1 MRVRQALLGA
11 VLTFAAAGVQAA
23 DVLVFV
29 AGAAKAAIEKV
40 APEYERATGDKVV
53 ATFDTV
59 GALRDRIVAGERPD
73 LTILSGTAVDALAGR
88 GLVAADGR
96 REIGVVVSGLAVR
109 RGAPVPEI
117 ADEAAL
123 KRTLLA
129 ARSIAHADGARG
141 ATSGAHFATVID
153 KLGLRSQLQERI
165 TVLPFGV
172 DVIDGV
178 AQGRFEIGV
187 SQSSEIVPNPGVT
200 FVGGLPA
207 PYALVTP
214 YVAATI
220 GDSSRGAELLRFIDR
235 PASRAL
241 FEAAGFARR

>member
-1 MRVRQALLGA
+1 MRAPLAFLGALLA
-11 VLTFAAAGVQAA
+11 VTTAGVQAA
-23 DVLVFV
+23 DVRVFV
-29 AGAAKAAIEKV
+29 AGAAKAAIERI
-40 APEYERATGDKVV
+40 APEFERATGDRVL

-59 GALRDRIVAGERPD
+59 GALRERIVAGERPD
-73 LTILSGTAVDALAGR
+73 LTILSGTAVDALATR

-96 REIGVVVSGLAVR
+96 REIGVVDSGLAVR
-109 RGAPVPEI
+109 RGAPVPDI

-141 ATSGAHFATVID
+141 ATSGAHFASVID
-153 KLGLRSQLQERI
+153 KLGLRGQLQERI

-172 DVIDGV
+172 DVIEGV
-178 AQGRFEIGV
+178 AQGNFEIGV
-187 SQSSEIVPNPGVT
+187 SQSSEIVPHPGVT

-207 PYALVTP
+207 PHALVTS

-220 GDSSRGAELLRFIDR
+220 GDSNRGAELLRFIDQ
-235 PASRAL
+235 PASRAQ